1 MAGRGV
7 ARLGGCRVVPDV
19 LRTPLRRAPSRQ
31 VCLRRRR
38 HRSPCCRR
46 RRAAVLRHARRPV
59 VHSDD
64 RPRTVVAVGS
74 RPALLARAGPVPV
87 TGATH
92 DQRGRRTSSV
102 VGMSDAPAVEL
113 PPPPPRDAGAAV
125 VAAAELLWP
134 APAQVEVTHRRAKV
148 GPGRRVVRE
157 QLLAPDAAHPR
168 LVTPANAHRA
178 GAAIASRRN
187 GSGGL
192 LGRVAGRSAA
202 ALVRMG
208 AADRLVSAR
217 LRVTAP
223 ADAQLDDIET
233 KLSELLGTRVIVG
246 LHVGTARV
254 NRKPVLHTV
263 DEEGRTLAFVKVGH
277 NDAAR
282 ALVRAEAET
291 LRALAESTLATVQV
305 PAVLA
310 FTAWRDTELLV
321 LSPLTGRP
329 VRPALRNLP
338 LQAMRELSN
347 VRDTTTQP
355 LAAGAFLARIGQLA
369 DQLRAETADRYQA
382 ALQTLRGVD
391 VATTFGV
398 WHGDW
403 HTFNM
408 ARLRADRVAVW
419 DWERFSAGVPVGFD
433 ALHFLLQVL
442 LQERGVGPQV
452 ADQFLTQAEELVVRA
467 GALRPS
473 ARAVVAS
480 YVAEI
485 GGRYLALAEGP
496 DGELLARRA
505 HWTLGLLESCV
516 ARL

>member
-1 MAGRGV
+1 
-7 ARLGGCRVVPDV
+7 
-19 LRTPLRRAPSRQ
+19 
-31 VCLRRRR
+31 
-38 HRSPCCRR
+38 
-46 RRAAVLRHARRPV
+46 
-59 VHSDD
+59 
-64 RPRTVVAVGS
+64 
-74 RPALLARAGPVPV
+74 
-87 TGATH
+87 
-92 DQRGRRTSSV
+92 
-102 VGMSDAPAVEL
+102 MSDAAAVAL
-113 PPPPPRDAGAAV
+113 PPPPPRDVGSAV

-134 APAQVEVTHRRAKV
+134 APARVEVTHRRAKV
-148 GPGRRVVRE
+148 DAGRRVVRE
-157 QLLAPDAAHPR
+157 LLLAPDATHPR

-192 LGRVAGRSAA
+192 VGRIAGRSAA
-202 ALVRMG
+202 ALVRVG

-223 ADAQLDDIET
+223 ADARLDDIET
-233 KLSELLGTRVIVG
+233 KLSDLLGTRVIVG

-263 DEEGRTLAFVKVGH
+263 DEQGHTLAFVKVGH

-282 ALVRAEAET
+282 SLVRAEADT
-291 LRALAESTLATVQV
+291 LRTLADSTLATVQV
-305 PAVLA
+305 PTVLA

-321 LSPLTGRP
+321 LSPLSGRA
-329 VRPALRNLP
+329 VHPALRNVPLP
-338 LQAMRELSN
+338 AMRELAA
-347 VRDTTTQP
+347 VHGITTEP
-355 LAAGAFLARIGQLA
+355 LATGAFLARLGQLV
-369 DQLRAETADRYQA
+369 DGLRAETTDRYRG
-382 ALQTLRGVD
+382 ALRALRDVD
-391 VATTFGV
+391 VATTFGA

-452 ADQFLTQAEELVVRA
+452 ADQFLAQAEEFAVRS
-467 GALRPS
+467 GALQPS
-473 ARAVVAS
+473 ARAAVAS

-485 GGRYLALAEGP
+485 AGRYLALVEGP